1 MSSLPNQESHEQSA
15 HEHVMA
21 QTPAPSVSD
30 VSASLAA
37 FWDTVRSSAELI
49 VTLRQEVVQLR
60 AQNAT
65 LDSALVAAN
74 EAAQQVSASS
84 QRIESLELQV
94 LELTELVDQKQLQFD
109 AELASLRSEHA
120 SQEQQNST
128 RLHELEGALAAAQQE
143 AGGIAEAHAK
153 IQELESQLQQQSEQ
167 HESTLKHYENELAER
182 DDEAQRLKMS
192 AEEVDKLLT
201 DLSQA
206 RMELCEYELQVSARE
221 AELRT
226 VTDELAAL
234 KQQYEDLGE
243 RQAKATL
250 ADLQALN
257 EVHEKKLSEAQLEAA
272 EIRQTMERM
281 KTEKSQLN
289 DDYLMLA
296 EKYQSIEVQVTNL
309 QNALSSA
316 QDALQQAHTQLPSLE
331 QQPELAQHELD
342 ALQHR
347 LSELELIASK
357 AAETE
362 LQMAA
367 LQDEIE
373 NLQEQLDKALEIVE
387 IYRAAGLRH
396 IEDPDLRNQMSL
408 FGMAATTDQSRQIVQ
423 DEASGKGLSP
433 EEMEALAERL
443 DNLASRVAQLLG
455 IS

>member
-65 LDSALVAAN
+65 L
-74 EAAQQVSASS
+74 
-84 QRIESLELQV
+84 ES
-94 LELTELVDQKQLQFD
+94 
-109 AELASLRSEHA
+109 
-120 SQEQQNST
+120 
-128 RLHELEGALAAAQQE
+128 ALAATNE
-143 AGGIAEAHAK
+143 APQHDSGDLAEAHAK
-153 IQELESQLQQQSEQ
+153 IEELELQLQQQSEQ
-167 HESTLKHYENELAER
+167 LESALKHHEYELAMR
-182 DDEAQRLKMS
+182 DDQAQRLKVS
-192 AEEVDKLLT
+192 ADEVEKLLT

-272 EIRQTMERM
+272 ELRQTMERM

-296 EKYQSIEVQVTNL
+296 EKYQAIEVQVTNL

-316 QDALQQAHTQLPSLE
+316 QDALQQAHTKLPSLE

-362 LQMAA
+362 LQMSA

-387 IYRAAGLRH
+387 LYRAAGLRH

-408 FGMAATTDQSRQIVQ
+408 FGLAAGADQSRQIAQ

-433 EEMEALAERL
+433 DEMEALAERL